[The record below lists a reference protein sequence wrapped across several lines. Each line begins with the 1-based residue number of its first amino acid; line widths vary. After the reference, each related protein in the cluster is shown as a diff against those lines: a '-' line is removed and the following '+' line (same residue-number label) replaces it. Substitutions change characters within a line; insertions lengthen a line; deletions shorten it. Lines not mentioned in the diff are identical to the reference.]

1 LIEFWKVTELR
12 PSLTFELR
20 NYQSGDEYQ
29 IIDLFNAAFGRNNFF
44 TPRTVEFW
52 IWRYVKKPGFDPK
65 GIFIAEKEGRIISSV
80 VETIRKAKFGEKT
93 LHLGVIDDVS
103 TQPELW
109 GKGLASKLLGEAIK
123 YAEQKKLDGLAL
135 FADPEGNARKI
146 YLSHGFI
153 DAKRFHFYM
162 KIFDQK
168 ELPENKTKKEF
179 DNQNMSFER
188 LTQKNLKDFT
198 EKFNRAHTPLEGFY
212 PQSMNE
218 LRWSLLEPSKVFPSE
233 TWTTKKDGEIIGGGT
248 LRIRKIIAYGTE
260 LNSAL
265 LENVFTLERNDV
277 STAKTV
283 LLKLLEQARGKGCP
297 IALSIISSN
306 CDFESKSLELTGFTK
321 VSDEVEMI
329 KCSEFDFTP
338 SAKRCWYAPY
348 EHMI

>member
-1 LIEFWKVTELR
+1 LR

-20 NYQSGDEYQ
+20 NYQPGDENQ
-29 IIDLFNAAFGRNNFF
+29 IIDLFNAAFGQNNFF

-52 IWRYVKKPGFDPK
+52 IWRYLKKPGFDPK
-65 GIFIAEKEGRIISSV
+65 GIFLAEKEDRIISSV
-80 VETIRKAKFGEKT
+80 VETMRKAKFGEKT

-109 GKGLASKLLGEAIK
+109 GKGLASKLLEEAIK

-146 YLSHGFI
+146 YLSHGFV
-153 DAKRFHFYM
+153 DTKRFHFYT
-162 KIFDQK
+162 KILYQK
-168 ELPENKTKKEF
+168 EPQE
-179 DNQNMSFER
+179 
-188 LTQKNLKDFT
+188 NLKDFT
-198 EKFNRAHTPLEGFY
+198 EKFNRAYSRFEGFH
-212 PQSMNE
+212 PLSIDE
-218 LRWSLLEPSKVFPSE
+218 LSWKLLEPSKVFPSE
-233 TWTTKKDGEIIGGGT
+233 TWIAKKEEGIIGGGT

-265 LENVFTLERNDV
+265 LENVFTLDRNDMN
-277 STAKTV
+277 TAKNV
-283 LLKLLEQARGKGCP
+283 LLKLVDQARAKECP

-306 CDFESKSLELTGFTK
+306 CDFESKLLESTGFAK

-329 KCSEFDFTP
+329 RCSEFDFTP
-338 SAKRCWYAPY
+338 SAKHCWYAPY